1 MDFLIIIISTL
12 LFSAFFSGMEIAFV
26 SANRLKIELDKKQS
40 IFPSQI
46 ISIFTNNPKKY
57 ISTLL
62 IGYTFALV
70 IFTFSMAKYLDPQIV
85 KYTSSEALKMTIK
98 ILISTFIILISAE
111 YLPKI
116 LFRINPN
123 AVLKFTAIPL
133 IIIYIVFYPFT
144 SFIVWFSESIL
155 KLFFKTDFS
164 KKNDEFTFGKVD
176 LDNLVN
182 ESNENS
188 NGNEE
193 VEHDLKIFQN
203 ALDFSKVKLRDC
215 IIPRTEIEALSIDED
230 IETLK
235 QKFIET
241 GFSKLLIYK
250 ESIDNIIGYVHSSE
264 LFKNPKTIKSMLL
277 SILIVPETMPAN
289 KLLSSFI
296 KEQKSIAVVVD
307 EFGGTAGI
315 VTIEDIMEEIFG
327 EIDDEFD
334 LQGLTEEQISEKE
347 FIFSGRLEIDY
358 LNEKYNLNIPESEQ
372 YGTIAGFILYN
383 YENVP
388 NINDNIVIGDY
399 NFKILKASTTKIELI
414 KLFL

>member
-1 MDFLIIIISTL
+1 
-12 LFSAFFSGMEIAFV
+12 
-26 SANRLKIELDKKQS
+26 
-40 IFPSQI
+40 
-46 ISIFTNNPKKY
+46 
-57 ISTLL
+57 
-62 IGYTFALV
+62 
-70 IFTFSMAKYLDPQIV
+70 
-85 KYTSSEALKMTIK
+85 
-98 ILISTFIILISAE
+98 
-111 YLPKI
+111 
-116 LFRINPN
+116 
-123 AVLKFTAIPL
+123 
-133 IIIYIVFYPFT
+133 
-144 SFIVWFSESIL
+144 
-155 KLFFKTDFS
+155 
-164 KKNDEFTFGKVD
+164 
-176 LDNLVN
+176 
-182 ESNENS
+182 
-188 NGNEE
+188 
-193 VEHDLKIFQN
+193 
-203 ALDFSKVKLRDC
+203 
-215 IIPRTEIEALSIDED
+215 
-230 IETLK
+230 
-235 QKFIET
+235 
-241 GFSKLLIYK
+241 
-250 ESIDNIIGYVHSSE
+250 
-264 LFKNPKTIKSMLL
+264 MLL